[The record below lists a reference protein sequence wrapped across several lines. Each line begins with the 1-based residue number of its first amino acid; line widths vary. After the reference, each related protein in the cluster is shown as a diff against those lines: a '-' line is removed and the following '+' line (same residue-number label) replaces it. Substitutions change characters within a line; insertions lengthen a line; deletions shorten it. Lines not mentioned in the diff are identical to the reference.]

1 MLAWEIRV
9 RWQLVISY
17 FVSSVLQQRFGQL
30 SKGCLGIVHEKVDNL
45 GEGTMFHFLG
55 SCHFQIITSTNTLST
70 NKNDPSQS
78 PLGQI

>member
-9 RWQLVISY
+9 RWQLIIS
-17 FVSSVLQQRFGQL
+17 FVSSVLQQLFRQL

-45 GEGTMFHFLG
+45 GEGTMFHFLV